1 MNITALLEFMCI
13 KEFRWNVFCSINLIY
28 HPLICVIQA
37 TLFSY
42 NIVGLSLI
50 VDKPH
55 FSRMCWITDLSH
67 MHSRLASW
75 IAIIFE
81 WFEEVA
87 TSVWLTDLHE
97 IAVLPHVNRYF
108 FWDLPLCRSERK
120 LASAHPTNY
129 EFEPFE

>member
-1 MNITALLEFMCI
+1 M
-13 KEFRWNVFCSINLIY
+13 Y
-28 HPLICVIQA
+28 PPLICVIQA
-37 TLFSY
+37 ALSSY

-75 IAIIFE
+75 IAIISE

-87 TSVWLTDLHE
+87 TSVCLTDLHE
-97 IAVLPHVNRYF
+97 IAVLPHVNRYPV
-108 FWDLPLCRSERK
+108 WDLPLCGSERK
-120 LASAHPTNY
+120 PASAYPTNY
-129 EFEPFE
+129 EFEPFG